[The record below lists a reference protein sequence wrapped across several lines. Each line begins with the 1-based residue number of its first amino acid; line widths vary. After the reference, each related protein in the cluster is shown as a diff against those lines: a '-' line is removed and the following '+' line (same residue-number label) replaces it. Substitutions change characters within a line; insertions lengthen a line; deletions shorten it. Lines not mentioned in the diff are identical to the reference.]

1 MDDDNDKLH
10 TYKSRSSNNF
20 QHYYYEEIENL
31 SRTQPNNH
39 VSNHNYGYHS
49 YEDYNEDYNDDGHVK
64 EVGSP
69 PSWIEYSYQQD
80 VFDSKD
86 EHEAEDEHEEEEESV
101 DSHHHSQ
108 RHGRR
113 SHRPH
118 TIHQQHHHYH
128 SSSASYSN
136 SLYNEQGSST
146 CSGRALNIM
155 MRTSGHLPPPPV
167 AAAPSGGTSRTKNRR
182 GVNYKL
188 SASASSRFSQ
198 NTDASPNPQED
209 CDNGVGDAFVPKYLS
224 SNAMFDEPQ
233 IREGQDCDDEEEEE
247 EEEED
252 GAVSSLGSEPST
264 SSQDNVIYDGDIA
277 AGVHNDAV
285 LDKALK
291 RRSKSI
297 SKKMSSSNGGGGGC
311 KSLDRSRNG
320 GWKDMEMAVE
330 EVGKEMEIIEKK
342 AECRGS
348 FVDVPTPPTSEST
361 STPVKLPNGLP
372 LEVVLEDGKKDA
384 GMNDVSSLGR
394 SGRRRSRRASRR
406 SDAALRV
413 LQQYESDN
421 EDNDAELLEGS
432 KLDGEL
438 DSSSKTERSI
448 SVEGPRGVQNRRR
461 SSAKEKHLCKLK
473 HHKKSYVIDR
483 DTKVKFGNVD
493 IRIYERV
500 LGDNPCSAGP
510 PVSIGWRY
518 NIKNSMS
525 LSDFEKKRLKTRKNS
540 QDLVLSR
547 ERREAIL
554 MHVGYSRAE
563 LAERIRKNV
572 KVKNQRRQT
581 VNNLSVAKAE
591 EVAEI
596 VKRKFL
602 HIVRPGFKK
611 CPK

>member
-1 MDDDNDKLH
+1 
-10 TYKSRSSNNF
+10 
-20 QHYYYEEIENL
+20 
-31 SRTQPNNH
+31 
-39 VSNHNYGYHS
+39 
-49 YEDYNEDYNDDGHVK
+49 
-64 EVGSP
+64 
-69 PSWIEYSYQQD
+69 
-80 VFDSKD
+80 
-86 EHEAEDEHEEEEESV
+86 
-101 DSHHHSQ
+101 
-108 RHGRR
+108 
-113 SHRPH
+113 
-118 TIHQQHHHYH
+118 
-128 SSSASYSN
+128 
-136 SLYNEQGSST
+136 
-146 CSGRALNIM
+146 M
-155 MRTSGHLPPPPV
+155 MRTSGHPPPPPAAV
-167 AAAPSGGTSRTKNRR
+167 AVAVAAPSGGTSRTKNKR

-209 CDNGVGDAFVPKYLS
+209 FDDVVGDAFVPKYLS
-224 SNAMFDEPQ
+224 SNAVFDEPQ
-233 IREGQDCDDEEEEE
+233 IRDGKNYDEDEEEEE

-252 GAVSSLGSEPST
+252 GAVSSLGSDTST

-291 RRSKSI
+291 RRSKQ
-297 SKKMSSSNGGGGGC
+297 MSSSNGGGGGGGGCKSLDRSRNGGGGGC

-320 GWKDMEMAVE
+320 GWKDMEMLVE
-330 EVGKEMEIIEKK
+330 EIGKEMEIIEKK
-342 AECRGS
+342 DECMEG
-348 FVDVPTPPTSEST
+348 FVDVPTPPISEST

-372 LEVVLEDGKKDA
+372 LEVVLEDEKKSA

-421 EDNDAELLEGS
+421 EDDDAEGS
-432 KLDGEL
+432 KMDGEL
-438 DSSSKTERSI
+438 DSSSRTERSM
-448 SVEGPRGVQNRRR
+448 SVEGPRGAQNRRR
-461 SSAKEKHLCKLK
+461 SSAKEMHLCKLK
-473 HHKKSYVIDR
+473 HHKKPYVINR
-483 DTKVKFGNVD
+483 DTKVKFGNVH

-510 PVSIGWRY
+510 PVSIGWKY

-525 LSDFEKKRLKTRKNS
+525 LSEFEKKRLKARKTS

-554 MHVGYSRAE
+554 MRVGYSRAE